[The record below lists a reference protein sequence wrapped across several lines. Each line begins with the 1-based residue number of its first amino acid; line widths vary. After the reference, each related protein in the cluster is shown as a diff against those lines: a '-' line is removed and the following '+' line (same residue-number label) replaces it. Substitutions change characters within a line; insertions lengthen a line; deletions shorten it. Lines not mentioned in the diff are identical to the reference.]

1 MKVIIIILILLF
13 SSNIFANDDINLTEQ
28 IERLQR
34 EISELSSILYK
45 TNNQSNNSDPA
56 ASLAAID
63 LRIYDL
69 EKDIK
74 NITSQIEEIL
84 FMIDDLSYAIEDM
97 NINKKNSSTNNEIKK
112 IEDLDERIKKIEKIL
127 EVLN

>member
-1 MKVIIIILILLF
+1 MKIIIIILILLF
-13 SSNIFANDDINLTEQ
+13 SSNIFANDSIKQQLD
-28 IERLQR
+28 RLQR
-34 EISELSSILYK
+34 EISELSTTLYK
-45 TNNQSNNSDPA
+45 SNNQSNNNDPA
-56 ASLAAID
+56 DSLAAID

-84 FMIDDLSYAIEDM
+84 FLIDDLSYAIEEM
-97 NINKKNSSTNNEIKK
+97 NINKKESSNNNENKK

>member
-13 SSNIFANDDINLTEQ
+13 SSNIFANDSIKQQLD
-28 IERLQR
+28 RLQR
-34 EISELSSILYK
+34 EISELSETLYK
-45 TNNQSNNSDPA
+45 SNNQSNNNDPA
-56 ASLAAID
+56 DSLAAID

-84 FMIDDLSYAIEDM
+84 FIIDDLGFAIEDM
-97 NINKKNSSTNNEIKK
+97 NLNKKNSSTNNEIKK

>member
-13 SSNIFANDDINLTEQ
+13 SSNIFANDSIKQQLD
-28 IERLQR
+28 RLQR
-34 EISELSSILYK
+34 EISELSETLYK

-84 FMIDDLSYAIEDM
+84 FIIDDLSYAIEDM
-97 NINKKNSSTNNEIKK
+97 NINKKESSNNNENKK